1 MKDTDLQSAAW
12 LDRREFIKAAIAGAG
27 TLALPG
33 TAFAQDAPRKGGRLR
48 LAIPYNPAALDPMTG
63 RNLPDF
69 DTLYA
74 VFDALIDFVPQTLE
88 LKPGLAKSWAFTD
101 PQTLVLELVEN
112 VNFHDGTP
120 FNAEAVKFNLERY
133 KNDPRSNVKADI
145 ASVDSIE
152 ITGKNQVTLKLNRPN
167 AGLPNIL
174 TNRIGL
180 IVSPKSIQD
189 KNGNVDRTPVGTG
202 PFKFVSWQ
210 DNESIVLN
218 RNESYWKPGLP
229 YLDGIDMRIINELNT
244 AVRAVVAGE
253 ADLAI
258 NLQAPQKAIADRSSN
273 VVSRAAPS
281 LVLFGAFL
289 NYGRPPLNDV
299 RVRQALNYAIN
310 RDEINKIAAVGL
322 GQVSSAVLP
331 KEHWACDPATQNF
344 YTYDPEKAK
353 KLLAEAGHPNGLEL
367 ETFGW
372 ADQLAMQRQEIIISQ
387 LARVGI
393 RVKLT
398 ALAPQQAVQAFLIEK
413 KGAMSI
419 SPSSAFPDPSQV
431 YEALFG
437 KTALRNASG
446 IELPGFRELLDATM
460 AAQDQAARKEAFV
473 KLQRFV
479 NEQAL
484 QLVQYIAPA
493 VHVANPK
500 VMNYQD
506 SLLAVPKLTEVWLKA

>member
-1 MKDTDLQSAAW
+1 MKDKDLQSAAW
-12 LDRREFIKAAIAGAG
+12 LDRRELIKTAIAGAG
-27 TLALPG
+27 ALTLPG

-88 LKPGLAKSWAFTD
+88 LKPGLAKSWTFTD

-152 ITGKNQVTLKLNRPN
+152 VTGKGQVTLKLNRPN

-210 DNESIVLN
+210 DNESIILN
-218 RNESYWKPGLP
+218 RNENYWKPGLP

-344 YTYDPEKAK
+344 YNHDPEKAK
-353 KLLAEAGHPNGLEL
+353 KLLAEAGYPNGLEL

-479 NEQAL
+479 TEQAL

>member
-12 LDRREFIKAAIAGAG
+12 LDRRELIKAAIAGAG

-88 LKPGLAKSWAFTD
+88 LKPGLAKSWTFTD

-189 KNGNVDRTPVGTG
+189 KSGNVDRTPVGTG

-218 RNESYWKPGLP
+218 RNENYWKPGLP